1 MTKQNKTKQNKK
13 KKTHKKTRKNK
24 STSTLSESE
33 HLEEQHTQQ
42 DSDRGELFVSL
53 LLIPEQPHGILLPCH
68 GECISLLNRFLLRQ
82 EIKSKQTKSREKLI
96 RRRREK
102 ERKRQ
107 I

>member
-1 MTKQNKTKQNKK
+1 MTKQNKK

-42 DSDRGELFVSL
+42 GLDRGELFVSL
-53 LLIPEQPHGILLPCH
+53 LPIPEQPHGILLPCH
-68 GECISLLNRFLLRQ
+68 GECISLLSRFLLRQ
-82 EIKSKQTKSREKLI
+82 EIKSKLTKSREKLI
-96 RRRREK
+96 RRIREK
-102 ERKRQ
+102 EKKRQ